1 VRDPSAG
8 TLIDAYFH
16 LIPFSY
22 SPLLPFYSFALLA
35 SITFITS
42 IMACSTLLCVA
53 IGKRYHVDDWIY
65 ESSSPLMGCET
76 GDRPRTLGNGF
87 IHTLL

>member
-1 VRDPSAG
+1 VRDPPAG
-8 TLIDAYFH
+8 TLIDACFH
-16 LIPFSY
+16 LLPIASFSLFLFCY
-22 SPLLPFYSFALLA
+22 FALLA

-76 GDRPRTLGNGF
+76 
-87 IHTLL
+87 